1 MTQPIR
7 VLIADDSVHAR
18 DGLRRLLA
26 TWPGIVVV
34 GEAVNGLEALD
45 LVAQQRPDVVL
56 IDLQMPVLDGIM
68 ATRLIKEHWPGITVV
83 VLTLYAAEQR
93 AAMAAG
99 ADIFLVKGG
108 APGQLLDALGLES
121 AGDPV

>member
-18 DGLRRLLA
+18 GGLRRLLA
-26 TWPGIVVV
+26 TWPGIAVV
-34 GEAVNGLEALD
+34 GEAVNGLEAVSLI
-45 LVAQQRPDVVL
+45 AQQRPDVVL
-56 IDLQMPVLDGIM
+56 IDLHMPVLDGIA
-68 ATRLIKEHWPGITVV
+68 ATRLIKARWPAITVV
-83 VLTLYAAEQR
+83 VLTLYAAEQS

-108 APGQLLDALGLES
+108 APGQLLGALGLEG
-121 AGDPV
+121 AGGPA